1 MYEWVVS
8 CFIYLFYQKIRSL
21 LTNFKNHISNNFPAL
36 KGKKILI
43 ACSGGLDSVMLSRL
57 FKELNFNISLAH
69 CNFSLRGK
77 ESDEDEKFVISL
89 ADKLSIPVFNKKF
102 NTKAYKAKH
111 KLSTQVA
118 ARKLRYQWFD
128 EICSEHSF
136 DYLATAH
143 HLDDDLETFL
153 INLSRGTGLRGL
165 TGIPVMNKKIIRPF
179 LNFPRADIFRYAKE
193 KNSDWRED
201 SSNQTADYLRNKLR
215 IEVIPRLKEVDHNL
229 LTGFQ
234 QTQNHLNESL
244 SLVNDYMALIKN
256 TVVNKTEDGY
266 EIDILKL
273 QGLPNTNALLYELLA
288 PFGFTAWDDISD
300 LLVAQSGKQIVSK
313 SHRIVKNRTSLLL
326 VETNLVHNEE
336 IYLIK
341 ESDRLIDRP
350 IHLKIEAVE
359 KTSDYIPSI
368 AYVDAQKLK
377 FPLELRKWKEGD
389 SFYPFGMI
397 GKKKLSK
404 FFKDEKLS
412 LVAKEKIWILTSGG
426 HIVWIVG
433 MRADHRFKVESQ
445 TKKILKITISQK

>member
-1 MYEWVVS
+1 MFYEK
-8 CFIYLFYQKIRSL
+8 FQPL
-21 LTNFKNHISNNFPAL
+21 LTNFKNHISNTFPAL

-43 ACSGGLDSVMLSRL
+43 ACSGGLDSVVLSRL
-57 FKELNFNISLAH
+57 FKELNYDISLAH

-77 ESDEDEKFVISL
+77 ESDEDEKFVILL
-89 ADKLSIPVFNKKF
+89 ADKLSIPIFNKKF
-102 NTKAYKAKH
+102 NTKAYKIKH

-118 ARKLRYQWFD
+118 ARQLRYQWF
-128 EICSEHSF
+128 EEVCTEHSF

-165 TGIPVMNKKIIRPF
+165 IGIPIINDKIIRPF
-179 LNFPRADIFRYAKE
+179 LNFPRADILQYAKE
-193 KNSDWRED
+193 KNSPWRED
-201 SSNQTADYLRNKLR
+201 SSNQTSDYLRNKLR

-229 LTGFQ
+229 LNGFH
-234 QTQNHLNESL
+234 QTQKYLNDSMA
-244 SLVNDYMALIKN
+244 LVNDYMALIKN
-256 TVVNKTEDGY
+256 LVVDETEDGF
-266 EIDILKL
+266 EIDVLKL
-273 QGLPNTNALLYELLA
+273 QDLPNTNALLYELLA

-326 VETNLVHNEE
+326 VQTNLVHNEE

-359 KTSDYIPSI
+359 KISDNIPSI

>member
-1 MYEWVVS
+1 L
-8 CFIYLFYQKIRSL
+8 FI
-21 LTNFKNHISNNFPAL
+21 NFKNHISNNFPDL

-43 ACSGGLDSVMLSRL
+43 ACSGGLDSVVLSRL
-57 FKELNFNISLAH
+57 FKELNYNISLAH

-89 ADKLSIPVFNKKF
+89 ADKLSIPIFNKKF

-118 ARKLRYQWFD
+118 ARDLRYQWFD
-128 EICSEHSF
+128 EVCTEHSF

-143 HLDDDLETFL
+143 HLDDDVETFL

-179 LNFPRADIFRYAKE
+179 LNFPRADILQYAKE
-193 KNSDWRED
+193 KNSAWRED
-201 SSNQTADYLRNKLR
+201 SSNQTTDYLRNKLR
-215 IEVIPRLKEVDHNL
+215 IEVIPRLKEVDPNL
-229 LTGFQ
+229 LNGFQ
-234 QTQNHLNESL
+234 QTQNNLNESL

-256 TVVNKTEDGY
+256 LVISKTEDGF

-273 QGLPNTNALLYELLA
+273 QDLPNTNALLYELLA
-288 PFGFTAWDDISD
+288 PFGFTAWDDISN
-300 LLVAQSGKQIVSK
+300 LLAGQSGKQIFSEN
-313 SHRIVKNRTSLLL
+313 HRIIKNRTSLLL
-326 VETNLVHNEE
+326 VENNEVHNEE
-336 IYLIK
+336 TYLIK

-350 IHLKIEAVE
+350 IHLKIEVVE

-368 AYVDAQKLK
+368 AYLDTQKLK
-377 FPLELRKWKEGD
+377 FPLQLRKWRAGD

-412 LVAKEKIWILTSGG
+412 LVAKEKAWVLTSGDD
-426 HIVWIVG
+426 IVWIVG
-433 MRADHRFKVESQ
+433 MRTDHRFKVESQ
-445 TKKILKITISQK
+445 TKKVLKITAL

>member
-1 MYEWVVS
+1 M
-8 CFIYLFYQKIRSL
+8 

-102 NTKAYKAKH
+102 NTKAYKVKH

-153 INLSRGTGLRGL
+153 INLSRGTGLKGL
-165 TGIPVMNKKIIRPF
+165 TGIPVMNDKIIRPF
-179 LNFPRADIFRYAKE
+179 LNFPRADILYYAKE
-193 KNSDWRED
+193 KNSTWRED
-201 SSNQTADYLRNKLR
+201 SSNQTTDYLRNKLR
-215 IEVIPRLKEVDHNL
+215 IEVIPRLKEVDLNL
-229 LTGFQ
+229 LNGFQ
-234 QTQNHLNESL
+234 QTQKNLNESA

-256 TVVNKTEDGY
+256 LIVNKTDEGF
-266 EIDILKL
+266 EIDIFKL
-273 QGLPNTNALLYELLA
+273 LELPNTNALLYELLA
-288 PFGFTAWDDISD
+288 PFGFTAWNDISN
-300 LLVAQSGKQIVSK
+300 LLVAQSGKQIFSET
-313 SHRIVKNRTSLLL
+313 HRIIKNRTSLLL
-326 VETNLVHNEE
+326 VENNLVQDQET
-336 IYLIK
+336 YLIK
-341 ESDRLIDRP
+341 ESDKRIDVP
-350 IHLKIEAVE
+350 INLKIEQVE
-359 KTSDYIPSI
+359 KTSDYIPGI
-368 AYVDAQKLK
+368 VYLDAQKLK
-377 FPLELRKWKEGD
+377 FPLQLRKWQEGD
-389 SFYPFGMI
+389 LFYPFGMT

-412 LVAKEKIWILTSGG
+412 LLAKEKTWVLTSSDD
-426 HIVWIVG
+426 IVWIVG
-433 MRADHRFKVESQ
+433 IRADHRFKVESQ
-445 TKKILKITISQK
+445 TKSILKITLYKNSQ